1 MLLSRHSVGTYLE
14 TSSQCNLS
22 GNIWPQSSQLAET
35 LLTDPGIKIV
45 IASFYSL
52 TIKTVSI
59 PNLLDVA
66 GQIPVILGACSWH
79 VLTEETGN
87 GFCWHG
93 LHLAR
98 RDWFLHLSA
107 ADGLCGLLLL
117 FVLVQG
123 KKGTTNIRSIKK
135 IKKH

>member
-1 MLLSRHSVGTYLE
+1 MSEWADYAAVKAQCGNLSGNNLT
-14 TSSQCNLS
+14 CNLS
-22 GNIWPQSSQLAET
+22 GNIWPQSPQLAEPQ
-35 LLTDPGIKIV
+35 LTDPGIKIIIV
-45 IASFYSL
+45 SFYSL

-123 KKGTTNIRSIKK
+123 KKERLTLDQ
-135 IKKH
+135 